1 MLNIY
6 NNTGD
11 KLTIGYYEL
20 SQGHNWI
27 DKTMW
32 ADISKSQEAQ
42 TLIKECKILVGSY
55 DDYIAYSK
63 LVDTLFG
70 KINNQDGDD
79 DRTGDELTDELEKT
93 EEEWEEL
100 ELLAD
105 DFVGDIR
112 LGQQLKFIKDNIQA
126 YKEKL
131 AQLIADRG

>member
-20 SQGHNWI
+20 SQGHNWL

-32 ADISKSQEAQ
+32 ADISKSQEAEA
-42 TLIKECKILVGSY
+42 LIKECKILVGSY
-55 DDYIAYSK
+55 DDYRVYSK

-93 EEEWEEL
+93 EEQWEEL

-105 DFVGDIR
+105 DFAGDIR